1 MFRKFFKNPHFESA
15 SRAAAPIALGGSAN
29 YFLICAYTLCVA
41 IESWTSNSI
50 PVVLIDMAG
59 SLGVSND
66 EASWIITIY
75 SAAAAISIVTS
86 HNICKIT
93 GERLYILLAAL
104 LFGGTSAGCAL
115 STNLETLLTFRFL
128 QGLAGG
134 AFMSRTLVLLVTHFD
149 PAVRSR
155 ALRYYL
161 LILFIL
167 GRFAAP
173 LLGGLLSDWMSWRF
187 MFWLN
192 CFLSLVAVWFFCISP
207 NQEKLVPPLSR
218 RRLHFDFLG
227 AALLVTGVAGVQI
240 VLSRGE
246 VDNWMSSPL
255 IRTALCVGVAAHI
268 GFVLWQLSPYNHDPL
283 VHLRHALRRG
293 LFSVV
298 LLGVFLGTL
307 FSAIVYVFPYYLRQ
321 SEVHSAAQ
329 CGLMMSVVGLPMI
342 ALGLVAPHFTA
353 MVTRLGGRVVLWI
366 GLSMLLADC
375 GLMVL
380 VMTKDTPDLYLL
392 PSLML
397 TGAFIYFTA
406 VGLALAGFAGVPV
419 RRISNARTIYFG
431 ARQLGNSLGISV
443 GIILLDRRQ
452 EMHSERLLE
461 SYFLRDHA
469 AQPANFTWSVSAITE
484 KFGHN
489 VLGQAVLL
497 SYQDMFVAVAAVAL
511 LTMLCVFLLPA
522 SKGQA
527 STAAQTT
534 STAMAVEDAL

>member
-1 MFRKFFKNPHFESA
+1 VFRKFFKNPHFESA

-104 LFGGTSAGCAL
+104 LFGGASAGCAL